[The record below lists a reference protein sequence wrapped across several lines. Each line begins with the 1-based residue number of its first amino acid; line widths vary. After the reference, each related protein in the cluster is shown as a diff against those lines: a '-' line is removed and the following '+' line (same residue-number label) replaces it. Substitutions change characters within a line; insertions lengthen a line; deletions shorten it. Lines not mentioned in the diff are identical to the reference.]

1 MCVCIPC
8 MHGCPQRLEG
18 RIRSLKLELQ
28 VLGNH
33 LVWVLAWEL
42 NASSLEEQY
51 VVSQPQG
58 TYVLSLPSP

>member
-1 MCVCIPC
+1 MCVCVPC
-8 MHGCPQRLEG
+8 MHGCPQRIKG

-58 TYVLSLPSP
+58 SYVLFLPSP